1 MLNKS
6 IFALSGL
13 ILLSTISCGSI
24 KKESDK
30 TNVALKNKSS
40 VSTVINKK
48 IEKGTTKVGNH
59 PILAKVKTTPVQRR
73 ITCYD
78 QGSTTASGHR
88 VQHGV
93 CAASWYIYPPGT
105 VIYTHNTNEL
115 LVVADRQANKHT
127 KSIDR
132 YVRKFRESAY
142 PDYSKISVVAYGDRN
157 WRNSYSA
164 VSRGLSIR
172 KDLLNKM
179 HDYRVKKALSDR
191 MKGSSK
197 K

>member
-1 MLNKS
+1 LLNKS

-13 ILLSTISCGSI
+13 FLLSAISCGSI

-40 VSTVINKK
+40 VSTVVVKK
-48 IEKGTTKVGNH
+48 KTVNVDKH

-73 ITCYD
+73 VTCYD

-88 VQHGV
+88 VQYGV

-115 LVVADRQANKHT
+115 LVVADRQANKHA

-132 YVRKFRESAY
+132 YVRRFREKDY

-157 WRNSYSA
+157 WHNSYSA

-172 KDLLNKM
+172 KELLNKM
-179 HDYRVKKALSDR
+179 HDYRAKKALLNR
-191 MKGSSK
+191 AKGSSEK
-197 K
+197 